1 MLPVLPLAKVQA
13 HAVVYNSAC
22 WAKVA
27 VHKDAASTSK
37 GVEVAYPAQHLLYNN
52 HQWTMKGQYY
62 SEDLPVDH

>member
-13 HAVVYNSAC
+13 HAIAC

-27 VHKDAASTSK
+27 IHKDAASTSK

>member
-27 VHKDAASTSK
+27 VRKDAASTSK

-52 HQWTMKGQYY
+52 HQ
-62 SEDLPVDH
+62 